1 MYKKTS
7 RLAIA
12 AAVLALSFSAASRA
26 APPTCRRRAA
36 WAAWAAIIIWKAAR
50 S

>member
-12 AAVLALSFSAASRA
+12 AAVLALSFGAASRA

-36 WAAWAAIIIWKAAR
+36 WAAIIIWKAAR